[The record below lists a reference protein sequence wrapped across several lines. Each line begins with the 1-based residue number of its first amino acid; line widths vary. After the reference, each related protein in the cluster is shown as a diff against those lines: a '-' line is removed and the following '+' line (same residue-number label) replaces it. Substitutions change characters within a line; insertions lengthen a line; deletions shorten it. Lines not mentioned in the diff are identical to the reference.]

1 MRGHQLGRNLDRQP
15 RLPDPPG
22 PVSVTEEAR
31 VRIAAWEHERDTL
44 TQSVFAR
51 AGPELECGLASG
63 RRLSLEEAVRKTLGT

>member
-1 MRGHQLGRNLDRQP
+1 
-15 RLPDPPG
+15 
-22 PVSVTEEAR
+22 VSVTEEAR